1 MSLVLHGSEMGNSP
15 YVLACFVALRE
26 KGLPFEMRAVSLQR
40 GAQHEPMFVAT
51 SLTARVPV
59 LEDGGLSL
67 SESSAIVEYLE
78 EAYPPPSYPRL
89 LPADLHA
96 RARARQVMAWVR
108 SDVGALREE
117 RSSEYVF
124 FPRDRLEP
132 PGPLSPDGQAAA
144 EKVVRIASRLI
155 PDGAGPLF
163 GPWCIADTDLAMM
176 LWRLW
181 RTDFPLPGKLRLY
194 AETEWARPSV
204 RAFVEQPR
212 PAIYVTSV

>member
-26 KGLPFEMRAVSLQR
+26 KGLPFEMRAVALQR
-40 GAQHEPMFVAT
+40 GAQHQPAFVAT

-59 LEDGGLSL
+59 LEDGELSL

-78 EAYPPPSYPRL
+78 EAYPAPAFPRL
-89 LPADLHA
+89 LPGDLRA

-124 FPRDRLEP
+124 FTRERLEP
-132 PGPLSPDGQAAA
+132 PGPLSRDGQAAA
-144 EKVVRIASRLI
+144 EKVVRIAQRLI
-155 PDGAGPLF
+155 PDGGGALF
-163 GPWCIADTDLAMM
+163 GAWCIADTDLAMM

-181 RTDFPLPGKLRLY
+181 RTDYPLPEKLRVY

-212 PAIYVTSV
+212 PAIYAASV

>member
-26 KGLPFEMRAVSLQR
+26 KGLPFEMRVVSLQQ
-40 GAQHEPMFVAT
+40 GAQHEPAFVAT

-59 LEDGGLSL
+59 LEDGDLSL

-78 EAYPPPSYPRL
+78 EAYPPPVYPRL
-89 LPADLHA
+89 LPSDLQA

-124 FPRDRLEP
+124 FPRDRLEAP
-132 PGPLSPDGQAAA
+132 APLSPDGQAAA

-155 PDGAGPLF
+155 PDGGGPLF

-181 RTDFPLPGKLRLY
+181 RTDFPLPNKLRLY

-204 RAFVEQPR
+204 RAFAEQPR
-212 PAIYVTSV
+212 PVVYATSV

>member
-26 KGLPFEMRAVSLQR
+26 KGLPFETRAVALER
-40 GAQHEPMFVAT
+40 GAQHEPAFVAT

-59 LEDGGLSL
+59 LEDGDLAL
-67 SESSAIVEYLE
+67 SESSAIIEYLE
-78 EAYPPPSYPRL
+78 EAYPPPAYPRL
-89 LPADLHA
+89 LPSDLRA

-108 SDVGALREE
+108 SNLGALREE

-124 FPRDRLEP
+124 FPRDRLKP
-132 PGPLSPDGQAAA
+132 PAPLSPAGQAAA
-144 EKVVRIASRLI
+144 EKVVRVASRLI
-155 PDGAGPLF
+155 PESGGPLF
-163 GPWCIADTDLAMM
+163 GAWCIADTDLAMM

-181 RTDFPLPGKLRLY
+181 RTDFPLPDKLRRY

-204 RAFVEQPR
+204 RAFAEQPR
-212 PAIYVTSV
+212 PAVYAASA